1 MLSVGF
7 SKELW
12 KSIRGV
18 GVQALY
24 CNMSTYLFVKY
35 MKQGTFPSLGGE
47 VLIRGR
53 RGILYNVYY
62 ISYIYEYNMSALRS
76 GVS

>member
-1 MLSVGF
+1 
-7 SKELW
+7 
-12 KSIRGV
+12 
-18 GVQALY
+18 
-24 CNMSTYLFVKY
+24 

-62 ISYIYEYNMSALRS
+62 ISYIYEYNISALRS